1 MQPVWVPRL
10 GDYVRLAARV
20 LGLAPDTVGRFPN
33 LPLADSAL
41 HAPFAEFGGTSA
53 YVGISTQAAV
63 LVARLAQ
70 NHPLPDG
77 NKRAAF
83 LLTVRFLDANGLVWS
98 AENADLD
105 VAMVESIASSSASHG
120 EIVAWIE
127 SRTTPA

>member
-1 MQPVWVPRL
+1 MFALPRGCWGWPRTQWAGSQTFL
-10 GDYVRLAARV
+10 LPTRLST
-20 LGLAPDTVGRFPN
+20 LHSQNSVG
-33 LPLADSAL
+33 A
-41 HAPFAEFGGTSA
+41 SA